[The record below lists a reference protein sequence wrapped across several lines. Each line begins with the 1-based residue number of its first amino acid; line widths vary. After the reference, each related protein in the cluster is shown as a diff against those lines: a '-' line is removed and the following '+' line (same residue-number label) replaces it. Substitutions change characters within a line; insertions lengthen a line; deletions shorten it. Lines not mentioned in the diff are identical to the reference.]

1 MKTFKGKPLSPGYGE
16 GRALVYHGGA
26 YCNAPL
32 RFIELSGIDG
42 EIHRFDNAMQNSI
55 KELTSL
61 KEKFMRELG
70 QAETGILDAHLAL
83 LKDAD
88 FIGKVKKRISEELVT
103 VEHAVEK
110 EIDGLAGLLAKVE
123 NEYLR
128 ERNQDIRDVGRRIL
142 KNLNH
147 TGTMGQLRLL
157 PPNTVLVT
165 KELLPSDTLEM
176 DRKNT
181 VAIVTERGGQQ
192 SHAAILARSL
202 GIPSVTGLEGIAKE
216 TKTGDYV
223 LVDAQAGTITVSPS
237 LARAGQFT
245 DAKNIYDDFSLE
257 EKRNEFKDSVTL
269 DGVEVELFANI
280 GRPEEVTDISL
291 HYLKGVGL
299 FRTEFL
305 FMESPRPP
313 SLELQTKLYCS
324 LAKQLGKLP
333 LTIRTLDLGGDK
345 QPAFLM
351 DEMKRNP
358 ELELRGLRYSLAHE
372 DLFFTQLRAILR
384 ASLQGNVKILFPM
397 VTGADELQ
405 EALKIFKHAAHLEK
419 ISDLPKIGAMIET
432 PAAVFE
438 INEILE
444 IMNFVS
450 IGTNDLTQFML
461 AADRNILVSM
471 NSFSELHP
479 SLLKAVKKIVDSSLE
494 MKKDVCIC
502 GEAAGYPEVAC
513 LFAGMGVRQL
523 SMSPIRTAK
532 VRSHVRKHDL
542 TDLQNFAGKSLKA
555 KSVQEVL
562 KILEDF
568 SINKHATQ
576 SVSA

>member
-1 MKTFKGKPLSPGYGE
+1 MKVFKGKSLSPGYGE
-16 GRALVYHGGA
+16 GQALVYHSGA
-26 YCNAPL
+26 LHNAPL
-32 RFIELSGIDG
+32 RFIDPSGIDG
-42 EIHRFDNAMQNSI
+42 EIHRFDNAIQNSM
-55 KELTSL
+55 KELDGL
-61 KEKFMRELG
+61 KEKFMEELG
-70 QAETGILDAHLAL
+70 QAEIGIFDAHLAL

-88 FIGKVKKRISEELVT
+88 FAKKVKKRISEELIN

-110 EIDGLAGLLAKVE
+110 EIDDLAGLLAKVE

-157 PPNTVLVT
+157 SPNTVLVT

-176 DRKNT
+176 DRKNIA
-181 VAIVTERGGQQ
+181 AIVTERGGPQ

-202 GIPSVTGLEGIAKE
+202 GIPSVTGLEGITKE
-216 TKTGDYV
+216 IKTGDRV
-223 LVDAQAGTITVSPS
+223 LVDAQAGVVTISPS
-237 LARAGQFT
+237 LEKAGQFT
-245 DAKNIYDDFSLE
+245 DAKNIYDDLNLE
-257 EKRNEFKDSVTL
+257 EKRNEFKDSITL

-280 GRPEEVTDISL
+280 GRPEEITDINL

-305 FMESPRPP
+305 FMESPHPP
-313 SLELQTKLYCS
+313 SLELQTKVYCS

-345 QPAFLM
+345 QPAFLT
-351 DEMKRNP
+351 DEMKINP
-358 ELELRGLRYSLAHE
+358 ELELRGVRYSLAHE
-372 DLFFTQLRAILR
+372 DLFCTQLRAILR

-397 VTGADELQ
+397 VTGVDELQ
-405 EALKIFKHAAHLEK
+405 EALRILKHAAHLEK
-419 ISDLPKIGAMIET
+419 ISDLPRIGAMIET

-438 INEILE
+438 VDEILK
-444 IMNFVS
+444 IMDYVS

-471 NSFSELHP
+471 NTFSELHP
-479 SLLKAVKKIVDSSLE
+479 SLLKAVKKIVDSSVE

-523 SMSPIRTAK
+523 SMSPIRAAK
-532 VRSHVRKHDL
+532 VRSHIRRHNLAELKD
-542 TDLQNFAGKSLKA
+542 FAEKSLKA
-555 KSVQEVL
+555 KSVQEVR
-562 KILEDF
+562 KIFEDF